1 MATLDPVTAC
11 LIAAVM
17 VGVIVIVVQRMK
29 SKTAPIPTTSK
40 TFAKRKLLGKVS
52 KAKTTGMGSGA
63 RPKLGSTSGIYGVG
77 GGGMSGFNA
86 EAYKGG
92 GISATPTALDATGMG
107 EHPSTYNY
115 HANAREMFAGTGMMP
130 PAIAATPNQSAQW
143 IQAQAAARASAEPRT
158 SLDSQLTAPV
168 VSSLDPQSMTENP
181 LDPYLENI
189 TFHLT
194 AFKNRNTNFDPRG
207 QPAFD
212 TNFLTGTDQLV
223 NIRNVERLAY
233 HGPGHQITGC
243 SAAAPP
249 RY

>member
-1 MATLDPVTAC
+1 MSNLDPVTAC

-17 VGVIVIVVQRMK
+17 VGVIVIVIRGAK
-29 SKTAPIPTTSK
+29 NGKPTTTTK
-40 TFAKRKLLGKVS
+40 TFARRKLFGIAGK
-52 KAKTTGMGSGA
+52 ATTTGMGSGK
-63 RPKLGSTSGIYGVG
+63 RPPSGRPGGMYGVG

-86 EAYKGG
+86 EAMNGRSRGG
-92 GISATPTALDATGMG
+92 TGAG
-107 EHPSTYNY
+107 EQPPNYNY
-115 HANAREMFAGTGMMP
+115 KPNARDMFAGASAP

-143 IQAQAAARASAEPRT
+143 VRSQAMARAAAEPRT

-168 VSSLDPQSMTENP
+168 VSSLDPQSMTQNP
-181 LDPYLENI
+181 LDPYLNNI

-207 QPAFD
+207 QPALD
-212 TNFLTGTDQLV
+212 QNFLQGSDQLV
-223 NIRNVERLAY
+223 QIRNVERLVY

-243 SAAAPP
+243 APAAPP